1 LLVTA
6 AAAAAAGHGSAQYL
20 DFVDVLTRM
29 HQLLL
34 RAGAGDV
41 RLRSGRLRDVVD
53 RHGLRLRHRL
63 DRDLVAGR
71 QKVVEA
77 RNQVAVAIEE
87 LRDASDDAW
96 RIDAGGRRGSLAR
109 SEEPRAEREREPL
122 SGATPLSRS
131 LSSSSASAA
140 SSCSFVLFARGEN
153 RTLLLPLALAL
164 PTYAFVL
171 KSFMI
176 SRNWLYT

>member
-1 LLVTA
+1 MLVTAAA

-109 SEEPRAEREREPL
+109 SEEPRAERERESHSAARHHSL
-122 SGATPLSRS
+122 ALSRS
-131 LSSSSASAA
+131 L
-140 SSCSFVLFARGEN
+140 
-153 RTLLLPLALAL
+153 LLLGLCCFFLFFRPLR
-164 PTYAFVL
+164 
-171 KSFMI
+171 K
-176 SRNWLYT
+176 RRE